1 MSERERERVRFVLLC
16 LLFVCSCV
24 LEKKKMREKVR
35 GCGFY
40 RIEIESR
47 LRFVAV
53 FLFFLVLKKRG
64 CNYFSY
70 LSTLNLMTC
79 RNVIGLDF

>member
-1 MSERERERVRFVLLC
+1 
-16 LLFVCSCV
+16 
-24 LEKKKMREKVR
+24 MREKVR

-53 FLFFLVLKKRG
+53 FFFFFLVLKKRG

-79 RNVIGLDF
+79 RNVIGLGF

>member
-1 MSERERERVRFVLLC
+1 M
-16 LLFVCSCV
+16 
-24 LEKKKMREKVR
+24 R

>member
-1 MSERERERVRFVLLC
+1 
-16 LLFVCSCV
+16 
-24 LEKKKMREKVR
+24 MREKVR

-53 FLFFLVLKKRG
+53 FLFFLVLKKK
-64 CNYFSY
+64 
-70 LSTLNLMTC
+70 
-79 RNVIGLDF
+79 GL